1 MNEYPEKLKKKERE
15 AIDKRNEKLNR
26 NKERNP
32 VGVALSGGGIRSA
45 TQSLGA
51 FQALQKYGLDKEID
65 YMSTVSG
72 GGYFG
77 AFWGRCW
84 KEGDTDLSME
94 NRKIKYLRNSG
105 NYIAPSGSGDFLRSI
120 AQYMTNWVGLFL
132 VYFLFACMVGM

>member
-1 MNEYPEKLKKKERE
+1 MNDYPEELKRQEHA

-26 NKERNP
+26 DKERNP

-51 FQALQKYGLDKEID
+51 FQALQDNGLDKEID

-94 NRKIKYLRNSG
+94 NRKI
-105 NYIAPSGSGDFLRSI
+105 IAVTKAILLAGDFRTIFVLIGCPQLAKSFKSSDAR
-120 AQYMTNWVGLFL
+120 
-132 VYFLFACMVGM
+132 